1 MDLIMLELVISY
13 VNIFL
18 EFTSIVFI
26 TFVFFDLVFLDRNI
40 KLSGI
45 SEKFQKFKR
54 YDIFKSS
61 LFFLVLTFYFLFFG
75 KIAIFFRLPELTFT
89 IFALIANI
97 FLLVFVFKL
106 YQILRKYVVEEEVPS
121 KKKK

>member
-13 VNIFL
+13 INIFL

-26 TFVFFDLVFLDRNI
+26 TFVFFDLVFIDRNI

-75 KIAIFFRLPELTFT
+75 KIAIFFRLPELTFA

-106 YQILRKYVVEEEVPS
+106 YQILRKYVVEDEIPS
-121 KKKK
+121 KK